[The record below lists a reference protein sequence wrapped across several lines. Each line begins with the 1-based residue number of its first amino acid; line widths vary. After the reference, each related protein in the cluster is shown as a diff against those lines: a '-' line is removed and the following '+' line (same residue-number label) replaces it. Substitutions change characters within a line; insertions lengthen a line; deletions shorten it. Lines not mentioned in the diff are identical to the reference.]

1 MSDAR
6 GEVGKPLL
14 ISLAVIWVFALVAFF
29 IVQHIS
35 EASRAA
41 GEFVKFGISIT
52 MMQPG
57 YVVVYGV
64 ILSILFSLHW
74 WLSGLFGKPGI
85 ASRPIANSMLVVAG
99 ICVLQIIFE
108 GTTRDYFEF
117 SVLCA
122 QGEPTVTILV
132 DEFYF
137 CERSMLVTR
146 AAMWMSIALPLF
158 AIPVRILE
166 SRILKKRK

>member
-1 MSDAR
+1 VSDAR
-6 GEVGKPLL
+6 DEVGKPLL
-14 ISLAVIWVFALVAFF
+14 VSLVVVWVFAFVAFF
-29 IVQHIS
+29 IVQHIL

-57 YVVVYGV
+57 YVVVHGL

-85 ASRPIANSMLVVAG
+85 ASRPIANLMLVAAG
-99 ICVLQIIFE
+99 LCILQIISE
-108 GTTRDYFEF
+108 GTSRDYFEL
-117 SVLCA
+117 SVLCR
-122 QGEPTVTILV
+122 QGEPPVTILV
-132 DEFYF
+132 DEFYI
-137 CERSMLVTR
+137 CERSMLVTQT
-146 AAMWMSIALPLF
+146 AMWMSFALPLF
-158 AIPVRILE
+158 AVPVRILE